1 MWKRGRGGVLIAFG
15 KMFSWW
21 SINTSFLVFFKII
34 SELWETEADVLKSC
48 AFWNRASKNIFVS
61 LPVITWLCV
70 TCYLNSLLTQ
80 FPQQITW
87 HSLLAHYSLQ
97 RAFLL
102 KNVCRQMWKTNR
114 EQERESFSVIFS
126 IVLFQLFSMV
136 LHTLLRINVLMN
148 NMLHLHIYCSL
159 WWISH

>member
-1 MWKRGRGGVLIAFG
+1 
-15 KMFSWW
+15 MFSWW

-70 TCYLNSLLTQ
+70 TCYLNSLLTP

-102 KNVCRQMWKTNR
+102 KNVCRQMWETNR

-148 NMLHLHIYCSL
+148 NMLHLHIFVAYDGFHTKTL
-159 WWISH
+159 FV